1 MMSSNDCPLCRLDES
16 TLLLARPQ
24 WRVIDAR
31 DPVFPA
37 LTRVIWHAH
46 AKEMSDL
53 TVTERTDLMAV
64 VFEVESIMRE
74 HLNPDKINVASLGNQ
89 VPHVHWHVIGRWHDD
104 PTFPDSIWT
113 HTQKSTGEETR
124 AAARRESVTSR
135 LHGYHEALINHL
147 NRLYS

>member
-1 MMSSNDCPLCRLDES
+1 MNSNDCPLCRLDES
-16 TLLLARPQ
+16 TLLLARPH

-46 AKEMSDL
+46 VKEMSDL
-53 TVTERTDLMAV
+53 TLTERTDLMGV

-89 VPHVHWHVIGRWHDD
+89 VPHLHWHVIGRWHDD
-104 PTFPDSIWT
+104 ATFPDSIWT

-124 AAARRESVTSR
+124 AAARRESIASR
-135 LHGYHEALINHL
+135 LPEYHKALINHL

>member
-1 MMSSNDCPLCRLDES
+1 MNQNDCPLCWPDES
-16 TLLLARPQ
+16 TLLLARPH

-46 AKEMSDL
+46 VKEMSDL
-53 TVTERTDLMAV
+53 TSTERTDLMTV
-64 VFEVESIMRE
+64 VFEVESIMRK

-113 HTQKSTGEETR
+113 PTVKSTAEKTR
-124 AAARRESVTSR
+124 ATARLKSLASR
-135 LHGYHEALINHL
+135 LPEYHEALINHL
-147 NRLYS
+147 NRLYP

>member
-1 MMSSNDCPLCRLDES
+1 MNPDDCPLCQLDES
-16 TLLLARPQ
+16 IVLFSRPN

-37 LTRVIWHAH
+37 FTRVIWHAH

-53 TVTERTDLMAV
+53 TVTERTDFMAV

-74 HLNPDKINVASLGNQ
+74 HLNPDKIHVASLGNQ

-113 HTQKSTGEETR
+113 ATEQSADEKTR
-124 AAARRESVTSR
+124 SAGRRESIVSR
-135 LHGYHEALINHL
+135 LPEYHEALINHL

>member
-1 MMSSNDCPLCRLDES
+1 MNPDDCPLCQLDES
-16 TLLLARPQ
+16 IVLFSRPN

-37 LTRVIWHAH
+37 FTRVIWHAH
-46 AKEMSDL
+46 VKEMSDL
-53 TVTERTDLMAV
+53 TGTERTDLMAV
-64 VFEVESIMRE
+64 VFEVESVMRK

-113 HTQKSTGEETR
+113 PTKKSVSEETQVAARQKST
-124 AAARRESVTSR
+124 TSR
-135 LHGYHEALINHL
+135 LPEYHQALINHL
-147 NRLYS
+147 NRLFP